1 MLTDNPFEDFHF
13 SYELAK
19 LLEHDLSPDAV
30 NSKLR
35 LPKVTLANAKAKTKD
50 PVIINAYQFDQ
61 WYRRS
66 GKIYVYTVEDLEKK
80 FDVDV
85 KQKIER
91 LW

>member
-19 LLEHDLSPDAV
+19 LLEVHDLSPDTV

-66 GKIYVYTVEDLEKK
+66 GKIYTVEDLEKK